1 MSELTKGEGLFDPQ
15 DDAGLQTQINEL
27 NRAITIIERPTTSL
41 AVIKRTISNV
51 EARLIS
57 IITQVSTKA
66 LDHPQGLD
74 PYALWLVANRREI
87 VNNMNI
93 FDNARSRAAFPRD
106 GQSKRQ
112 LAESY
117 DEVREHFRDT
127 TRVYGNFTRDLRAAT
142 SKYYAAVTGASAA
155 TATGLSGL
163 SIFGSPIVAAAVIP
177 SVAAVGVVSTG
188 VAAYCGDKEGERRGP
203 IVAEEAIRAQ
213 YNPNH

>member
-1 MSELTKGEGLFDPQ
+1 MPELTNGDDLFDAV
-15 DDAGLQTQINEL
+15 DDADLQTQINEL
-27 NRAITIIERPTTSL
+27 NRAISIIERPTTSL
-41 AVIKRTISNV
+41 AVIRRTISHV
-51 EARLIS
+51 EARLIN
-57 IITQVSTKA
+57 IITQVSAKA
-66 LDHPQGLD
+66 VDHPQGLD

-87 VNNMNI
+87 VDNMGI
-93 FDNARSRAAFPRD
+93 FDNVRSRAAFPRD
-106 GQSKRQ
+106 GQGRRQ

-142 SKYYAAVTGASAA
+142 SNYYAAVTGASAA

-163 SIFGSPIVAAAVIP
+163 SIFGGPIVAAAVIP
-177 SVAAVGVVSTG
+177 SVAAAGAVSTG

-213 YNPNH
+213 YNS